1 MVNKH
6 PIVFIHEDIIDES
19 SMDSDATVELTT
31 NNSTQTSSPP
41 PSASINNDFPLSA
54 SNHQVRTNIIKTRPI
69 QERTRSQHL
78 QNEIMAMIELENG
91 DLSLRALQS
100 PRETLRTYIK
110 ERVPIPVPRG
120 QDNFLNSRFDNDA
133 TLLHGSVQL
142 LRHDVTEMLL
152 TYGADVNIMDNG
164 KTIAHTAAEL
174 NDTLLLL
181 ILGRHKADFS
191 VRNDEGETPLMVAI
205 ALCNREAIKL
215 IWNFRPLNILSANE
229 ETILHY
235 AARHNNVSVARQACH
250 PDLQINIHQQSQHE
264 LRTALHI
271 AVQQSNVTITRVL
284 LEHGAL
290 DQWEDR
296 YGRKAHE
303 YIKNDAIGMLFFRYN
318 LPCGIEPTD
327 VSSRST
333 SPINIEENSQELH
346 HNEAPQGSNAQQQSP
361 LRIKTF
367 ARLSMTA
374 DETTTSP
381 PAKRRNFVPSE
392 RGKFTASTVR
402 KGQQRETTIVAEQQ
416 AGTSATI
423 NSQTTVAR
431 PEPTPKPPYTNVMEP
446 QPGPSSHRNVQPTP
460 LLTELLENKTPERY
474 VLYNPQLRDDS
485 TLLKTSFLGF
495 ASTSNWKESNPIEPP
510 CPSDYTR
517 PNFALLTS
525 FFNYRMNNITEYR
538 MHLRHL
544 NSQYS
549 RRLQTANRPKYR
561 RELYELYL
569 WERMH
574 INNTLIRVRAAL
586 IRAAIAKQLAETYHR
601 AGPSC

>member
-1 MVNKH
+1 
-6 PIVFIHEDIIDES
+6 
-19 SMDSDATVELTT
+19 
-31 NNSTQTSSPP
+31 
-41 PSASINNDFPLSA
+41 
-54 SNHQVRTNIIKTRPI
+54 
-69 QERTRSQHL
+69 
-78 QNEIMAMIELENG
+78 
-91 DLSLRALQS
+91 
-100 PRETLRTYIK
+100 
-110 ERVPIPVPRG
+110 
-120 QDNFLNSRFDNDA
+120 
-133 TLLHGSVQL
+133 
-142 LRHDVTEMLL
+142 
-152 TYGADVNIMDNG
+152 
-164 KTIAHTAAEL
+164 
-174 NDTLLLL
+174 
-181 ILGRHKADFS
+181 
-191 VRNDEGETPLMVAI
+191 
-205 ALCNREAIKL
+205 
-215 IWNFRPLNILSANE
+215 
-229 ETILHY
+229 
-235 AARHNNVSVARQACH
+235 
-250 PDLQINIHQQSQHE
+250 
-264 LRTALHI
+264 
-271 AVQQSNVTITRVL
+271 
-284 LEHGAL
+284 
-290 DQWEDR
+290 
-296 YGRKAHE
+296 
-303 YIKNDAIGMLFFRYN
+303 
-318 LPCGIEPTD
+318 
-327 VSSRST
+327 
-333 SPINIEENSQELH
+333 
-346 HNEAPQGSNAQQQSP
+346 
-361 LRIKTF
+361 
-367 ARLSMTA
+367 MTA

-402 KGQQRETTIVAEQQ
+402 KGQQRETTIVAEPQ
-416 AGTSATI
+416 AGISATI

-517 PNFALLTS
+517 PNFALLTP
-525 FFNYRMNNITEYR
+525 FFNYKMNNITEYG

-561 RELYELYL
+561 RELYELFL